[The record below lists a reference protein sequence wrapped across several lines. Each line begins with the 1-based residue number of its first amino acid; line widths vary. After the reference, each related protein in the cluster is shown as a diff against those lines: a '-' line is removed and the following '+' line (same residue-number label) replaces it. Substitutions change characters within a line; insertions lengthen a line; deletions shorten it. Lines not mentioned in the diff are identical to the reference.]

1 MAVMVKRIACSF
13 AWLIAVA
20 WGFNLANLVL
30 GLPAGIGMVLGA
42 AVAALVVFDPM
53 HRIWAAPAADSERD
67 ASDRRRIVPASPSRT

>member
-53 HRIWAAPAADSERD
+53 HRIWAPAADAERA
-67 ASDRRRIVPASPSRT
+67 ASDRRRMVPASPSRT